1 MSYAVQP
8 STARHEDALRRA
20 LRFAADGVAG
30 VSGESIFQYLV
41 NHIAKALD
49 VNYALI
55 GELTGDQ
62 SKTIRVIAM
71 VSDGQPMPTFEY
83 DLAGTPCEQ
92 VLGASFRHFP
102 ERVQFMFAGPHP
114 KQLKAEG
121 YAGISLFD
129 SRGRAL
135 GLMVVMD
142 RKPLHDAEL
151 TEQLLRIFSVR
162 AAAELERRYAIEA
175 HTRSE
180 TSYRSLL
187 ESTEDAVFVHDIAT
201 GAIVDV
207 NHTACERYGY
217 TRAEMLALTIAD
229 LSEGVPPYTEVD
241 AMRHLSRALAGEPV
255 LIEWHARNKDGSLR
269 WDEVRIKRTTI
280 GGVDRLLVFTRDI
293 TERKTA
299 EEALR
304 ASEER
309 YHTIF
314 NASVDGLALC
324 TPDGRV
330 MEANPAFCR
339 LHGYSREELLAAES
353 FQFVHPD
360 SHLRCWAFFEAAS
373 AGHSLES
380 EAKAQRKDGTL
391 FEAKVHGV
399 PVHYGNEPHLLLIM
413 RDITN
418 DKLAEQQLAD
428 REEQYRVMFNAA
440 SDGMALWTIDG
451 KLVDVNQACCNL
463 HGMTRE
469 QLLKAPLVEFVP
481 PESMPK
487 LMKLLAT
494 VREGRAY
501 QDEAI
506 ATHKNGEVF
515 HLDMRGVPA
524 TFQGQRHVLLVLRNI
539 TEAKKKEEE
548 LRKSE
553 AQLRQAQKMEA
564 IGHLT
569 GGIAHDFNNILT
581 GIMGYV
587 VMAQE
592 WERKHRDETLNR
604 YLDRIQ
610 KSATRARDLIQQ
622 MLTFSR
628 GQRGEPRPLQLAP
641 LIKECVKLME
651 SMLPSTIQTRL
662 KLAETLPAVMADPVH
677 IEQILLNLCI
687 NARDAMAGSGELE
700 ISLSQIECATP
711 CICSSCRKPV
721 AGRYVELCVSDNGI
735 GMSREVL
742 DRIFEPFFSTKEVG
756 KGSGMGLATVHGIV
770 HEYGGHIRVESELGR
785 GSRFCLWLPL
795 AETAEQTGRDAA
807 SGRAA
812 DVTPPEMHG
821 AVLLVEDDANVR
833 EYMVDRLQDWGLTA
847 HACANG
853 ADALHR
859 LAERGR
865 AYDIYVFDYTMP
877 GMTGIE
883 LARQVRALHR
893 DARPILYTGYGEELS
908 PEEIAAAGIREVL
921 RKPVD
926 IDALRT
932 LIERALAERR

>member
-1 MSYAVQP
+1 MSYAVKP
-8 STARHEDALRRA
+8 DTTRPEDALRRA
-20 LRFAADGVAG
+20 LRYAADGVAG
-30 VSGESIFQYLV
+30 VSGEGIFQYLV

-55 GELTGDQ
+55 GVRTGDQ

-71 VSDGQPMPTFEY
+71 VSDGQPVLPFEY

-92 VLGASFRHFP
+92 VLGAGFQHFP
-102 ERVQFMFAGPHP
+102 ERVQFKFPDPHP
-114 KQLKAEG
+114 KQLKAEA

-129 SRGRAL
+129 SSGKAL
-135 GLMVVMD
+135 GIMAVMH
-142 RKPLHDAEL
+142 RQPIRDAAL
-151 TEQLLRIFSVR
+151 TGQLLRIFSVR
-162 AAAELERRYAIEA
+162 AAAELERRYALEA
-175 HTRSE
+175 RERSE
-180 TSYRSLL
+180 DSFRSLM

-201 GAIVDV
+201 GAFVDV
-207 NHTACERYGY
+207 NQTACERYGY
-217 TRAEMLALTIAD
+217 TREEMLALTIAD
-229 LSEGVPPYTEVD
+229 LSEGVPPYTQAD
-241 AMRHLSRALAGEPV
+241 AMQHLARAMAGESV

-280 GGVDRLLVFTRDI
+280 GGMERLLVFTRDI

-304 ASEER
+304 ASQER

-324 TPDGRV
+324 TPDGRI

-360 SHLRCWAFFEAAS
+360 SQLRCWAFFEAAS
-373 AGHSLES
+373 AGHSLDS

-399 PVHYGNEPHLLLIM
+399 PVHYGDEPHLLLIM
-413 RDITN
+413 RDITK

-469 QLLKAPLVEFVP
+469 QLLKAPLTEFVP

-524 TFQGQRHVLLVLRNI
+524 TFQGQRHVLLVLRDI

-581 GIMGYV
+581 GIMGYI

-662 KLAETLPAVMADPVH
+662 TFAENLSAVMADPVH

-700 ISLSQIECATP
+700 IGLCEIECKTP
-711 CICSSCRKPV
+711 CICSSCRKP
-721 AGRYVELCVSDNGI
+721 ATGRYVELCVSDNGT

-742 DRIFEPFFSTKEVG
+742 DRVFEPFFSTKDVG

-770 HEYGGHIRVESELGR
+770 HEYGGHIRVESEPGR
-785 GSRFCLWLPL
+785 GSRFCLWLPVVE
-795 AETAEQTGRDAA
+795 AKEQVSPDAA
-807 SGRAA
+807 TGQAS
-812 DVTPPEMHG
+812 DVTPPVLHG
-821 AVLLVEDDANVR
+821 SVLLVEDDPNVR
-833 EYMVDRLQDWGLTA
+833 EYVVDRLQDWGLTV
-847 HACANG
+847 HACASG
-853 ADALHR
+853 AEALAR
-859 LAERGR
+859 LASHSRT
-865 AYDIYVFDYTMP
+865 YDIYLFDYTMP

-883 LARQVRALHR
+883 LARQVRSRHA
-893 DARPILYTGYGEELS
+893 DARPILYTGYGEQLS
-908 PEEIAAAGIREVL
+908 PEDIAAAGIREVL

-926 IDALRT
+926 IDALRA
-932 LIERALAERR
+932 LIERTLAERR